1 MNKFNSVIIL
11 LLVII
16 LVVLIQTISA
26 VNNLNTKIDSNQERV
41 LNNQNA
47 IYQIINK

>member
-16 LVVLIQTISA
+16 LAVLIQTISA